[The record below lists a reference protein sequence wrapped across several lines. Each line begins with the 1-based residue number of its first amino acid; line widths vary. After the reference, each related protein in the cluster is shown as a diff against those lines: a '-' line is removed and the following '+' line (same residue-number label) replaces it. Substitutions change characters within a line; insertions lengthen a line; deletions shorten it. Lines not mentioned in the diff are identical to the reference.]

1 MILAYDIIKYRIG
14 IKGEIMRELD
24 VAIGVIS
31 ILLGILVLNLNS
43 VYSSICFVFFVAFG
57 ILYIL
62 YNQEEN
68 HDEETEILENKI
80 IQYKL
85 PNAAYLGKKI
95 SFEDEILDIKVKLMM
110 TFNDFNIKADIQDVY
125 IGSKLI
131 RFVISFESARSIS
144 TLLNNKDAL
153 AYSFGFGPLEIN
165 GLEEKDTIELIC
177 VNPNKTNYP
186 LRNCIS
192 AGNKNLLLYVG
203 EESDGTSHVL
213 NLEKNS
219 SIAITGN
226 DNEAISNFLHSMII
240 SLVMKHTPNDLE
252 LVLIDNGGLDF
263 TYYNSLPHL
272 KYPVAVK
279 GQDGAYLVDN
289 ISHLVD
295 DRLEL
300 LDGMDIDEYN
310 KIAFKKLKKVVVF
323 INDLDYMMYSDIKE
337 FEKLQK
343 IIKLGKEIGIYFVF
357 SANFIGEGNDELLGL
372 CDTIIAFSHTK
383 KSKFNKYKKTIIDDC
398 CFVCNSDDSIRIIPS
413 YVDESSIVKIVG
425 FWTSQND
432 EQ

>member
-1 MILAYDIIKYRIG
+1 
-14 IKGEIMRELD
+14 MRELD

-31 ILLGILVLNLNS
+31 ILLGVLVLNLNS

-62 YNQEEN
+62 YNKEDQ
-68 HDEETEILENKI
+68 HDEETEVLENKV

-85 PNAAYLGKKI
+85 PNVAYLGKKI
-95 SFEDEILDIKVKLMM
+95 SFEENLLDMKVKLMM
-110 TFNDFNIKADIQDVY
+110 TFNDFNIKADIQDIY

-131 RFVISFESARSIS
+131 RFVVSFENARSIS

-153 AYSFGFGPLEIN
+153 AYAFGFGPLEIN
-165 GLEEKDTIELIC
+165 GLDEKDTIELIC
-177 VNPNKTNYP
+177 INPNKTNYP

-203 EESDGTSHVL
+203 EEIDGTSHVI

-279 GQDGAYLVDN
+279 GQDGADLLDN
-289 ISHLVD
+289 VSALLD

-300 LDGMDIDEYN
+300 LDGMSIDEYN
-310 KIAFKKLKKVVVF
+310 KIAFKKLKKVVMF
-323 INDLDYMMYSDIKE
+323 INDLDYMMYSDTKE
-337 FEKLQK
+337 LKKLQK
-343 IIKLGKEIGIYFVF
+343 IIKLGKETGIYFVF
-357 SANFIGEGNDELLGL
+357 SANFIGEGNDDILEL

-383 KSKFNKYKKTIIDDC
+383 KSRLNKYEKTIIDDC
-398 CFVCNSDDSIRIIPS
+398 CFVCTEDNSIRIIPS
-413 YVDESSIVKIVG
+413 YIDESSIVKIVG
-425 FWTSQND
+425 FWASQND
-432 EQ
+432 E